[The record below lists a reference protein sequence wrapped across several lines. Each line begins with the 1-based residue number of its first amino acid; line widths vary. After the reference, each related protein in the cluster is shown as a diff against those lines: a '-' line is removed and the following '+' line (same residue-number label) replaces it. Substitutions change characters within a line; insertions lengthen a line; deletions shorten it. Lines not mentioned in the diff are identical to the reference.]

1 MPRCSGC
8 PHKQHE
14 WEGAGMVLG
23 GNQHV
28 RVGDMVS
35 RASPAPGQVS
45 QETSVLL
52 AAVPPSLGLW
62 VRCLF
67 SINR

>member
-1 MPRCSGC
+1 M
-8 PHKQHE
+8 
-14 WEGAGMVLG
+14 LG

-28 RVGDMVS
+28 QVGDTGS
-35 RASPAPGQVS
+35 RASQAPDQVS
-45 QETSVLL
+45 QDLSVLL

-67 SINR
+67 SVNR

>member
-1 MPRCSGC
+1 MPSCSGC
-8 PHKQHE
+8 SHKRSV

-28 RVGDMVS
+28 RGGDKAS

-45 QETSVLL
+45 QEPPALL
-52 AAVPPSLGLW
+52 AAVPPRLGLW
-62 VRCLF
+62 ARCLF

>member
-1 MPRCSGC
+1 
-8 PHKQHE
+8 
-14 WEGAGMVLG
+14 MVLG

-35 RASPAPGQVS
+35 RTSPAPGQVS

>member
-1 MPRCSGC
+1 MPRCLGC
-8 PHKQHE
+8 PHKQHA
-14 WEGAGMVLG
+14 WEGAGMLLG
-23 GNQHV
+23 GNQCV
-28 RVGDMVS
+28 QGGDTAS

-45 QETSVLL
+45 QEPSVLL
-52 AAVPPSLGLW
+52 AAVPLSLGLW